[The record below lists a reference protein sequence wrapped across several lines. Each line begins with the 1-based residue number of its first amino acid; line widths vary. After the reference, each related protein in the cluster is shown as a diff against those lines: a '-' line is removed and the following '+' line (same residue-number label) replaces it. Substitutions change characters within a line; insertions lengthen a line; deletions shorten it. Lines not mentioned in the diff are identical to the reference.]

1 MSPLLATLV
10 GGVLGTAAMT
20 VFLLFPRWLNIGH
33 VDIIRAVGALIT
45 KRQDGAFTVGLI
57 VHLAS
62 GIVFGYLYYGFLTLS
77 RLPIDIW
84 TGIVMGAIHGAI
96 VMLLT
101 SIVVMEHHPMS
112 KYQLRGPMTGVM
124 QFLAH
129 VLYGAIF
136 GSVVAGLSAG

>member
-45 KRQDGAFTVGLI
+45 KRQDGAFKVGLI

-62 GIVFGYLYYGFLTLS
+62 GIIFAYLYYGFLMLS
-77 RLPIDIW
+77 RLPVNIL
-84 TGIVMGAIHGAI
+84 TGITMGAIHGAI

-112 KYQLRGPMTGVM
+112 KYQRRGPMTGVM

-129 VLYGAIF
+129 VIYGAIF
-136 GSVVAGLSAG
+136 GAVVSGLSAG